1 VSTPTVLISG
11 ASVAGPMLAHW
22 LAEAGWSTTVVERY
36 DGLRDAGHN
45 VDIRGAAR
53 EVLRRTGI
61 EDEVLAAGTGEEGLR
76 FVDEDGA
83 EIATF
88 PAEPGDVGG
97 PTAEAEIL
105 RGELARI
112 LYERTAG
119 ATEYVFGDEIT
130 GLPSHDDRAHD
141 DKAHDDRAHDD
152 GVDVTFRRGAA
163 RSFDVVVIAEGL
175 TSRTRALV
183 MPDARIHDLGLYT
196 AYLTIP
202 RRPDD
207 DRYWRWYN
215 APGGR
220 TLGLRPD
227 NVGTTRALLSFTTGV
242 RGLEELGLDE
252 QRLVL
257 RRTFADAGW
266 QAPRILGA
274 LDDGALHAAPLYL
287 DLIGQ
292 MRLPRWH
299 AGRVGLVGD
308 AAYCPSPLS
317 GMGTSC
323 ALVGAYVL
331 AQELAA
337 HGPDRAEEAFA
348 AYDARLRPYV
358 ERAQRIAP
366 GAPGL
371 AHPRTRA
378 GVTVLRRAA
387 ALVGS
392 RPFRALTGVLGHL
405 GSAPAEDIELLDQQA
420 VPPRGRTAA

>member
-1 VSTPTVLISG
+1 MSTPSVLISG

-45 VDIRGAAR
+45 VDVRGAAR

-61 EDEVLAAGTGEEGLR
+61 EDEVLAHGTGEEGLR
-76 FVDEDGA
+76 FEDEDGA
-83 EIATF
+83 EVAAF
-88 PAEPGDVGG
+88 PAGPGDVGG

-112 LYERTAG
+112 LHERTAG
-119 ATEYVFGDEIT
+119 RTEYVFGDEIT
-130 GLPSHDDRAHD
+130 GLD
-141 DKAHDDRAHDD
+141 AHDD
-152 GVDVTFRRGAA
+152 GVDVTFRRGAS
-163 RSFDVVVIAEGL
+163 RSFDVVVVAEGL

-183 MPDARIHDLGLYT
+183 MPDARVHDLGLYT

-207 DRYWRWYN
+207 DRWWRWYN

-227 NVGTTRALLSFTTGV
+227 NVGTTRALLTFTTGV
-242 RGLEELGLDE
+242 RGLEELGPDE

-266 QAPRILGA
+266 QAPRILAA
-274 LDDGALHAAPLYL
+274 LDDAPLYL

-299 AGRVGLVGD
+299 VGRVGLVGD
-308 AAYCPSPLS
+308 AAYCPSPIS

-323 ALVGAYVL
+323 ALVGAHVL
-331 AQELAA
+331 AGALAE
-337 HGPDRAEEAFA
+337 HGRDRVDEAFA

-358 ERAQRIAP
+358 ERAQKIAP

-378 GVTVLRRAA
+378 GITVLRRAA
-387 ALVGS
+387 ALAGS
-392 RPFRALTGVLGHL
+392 RPVRALTGVLGGL
-405 GSAPAEDIELLDQQA
+405 GSTPAAELELPDLGT
-420 VPPRGRTAA
+420 VTPPGRTAA

>member
-1 VSTPTVLISG
+1 VSTRSVLISG

-22 LAEAGWSTTVVERY
+22 LAEAGCSTTVVERY

-45 VDIRGAAR
+45 IDIRGAAR

-76 FVDEDGA
+76 FVDDDGA
-83 EIATF
+83 AIATF
-88 PAEPGDVGG
+88 AAGEGDTDG

-112 LYERTAG
+112 LYEHTADR
-119 ATEYVFGDEIT
+119 TEYVFGDEIT
-130 GLPSHDDRAHD
+130 GLDTRA
-141 DKAHDDRAHDD
+141 D
-152 GVDVTFRRGAA
+152 GVDVTFRHGAR
-163 RSFDVVVIAEGL
+163 RSFDLVVIAEGL

-183 MPDARIHDLGLYT
+183 MPDATIDDLGLYT

-207 DRYWRWYN
+207 DRFWRWYN

-242 RGLEELGLDE
+242 RGLEDLGPDE

-257 RRTFADAGW
+257 RRTFADVGW

-274 LDDGALHAAPLYL
+274 LDDAPLYL
-287 DLIGQ
+287 DLVGQ
-292 MRLPRWH
+292 MRLPSWH
-299 AGRVGLVGD
+299 VGRVALVGD

-331 AQELAA
+331 AGELAT
-337 HGPDRAEEAFA
+337 HDDPTEAFG
-348 AYDARLRPYV
+348 AYEARLRPYV

-371 AHPRTRA
+371 AHPRSRA
-378 GVTVLRRAA
+378 GVGILRRVVAVAGSRPARALAGVLGGLGSPPADEIELPAYRAA
-387 ALVGS
+387 APDG
-392 RPFRALTGVLGHL
+392 R
-405 GSAPAEDIELLDQQA
+405 SAA
-420 VPPRGRTAA
+420 

>member
-1 VSTPTVLISG
+1 VSTPSVLISG

-36 DGLRDAGHN
+36 AGLRDAGHN
-45 VDIRGAAR
+45 IDVRGAAR

-76 FVDEDGA
+76 FVDDDGA
-83 EIATF
+83 AIATF
-88 PAEPGDVGG
+88 PAEPGDTGG

-112 LYERTAG
+112 LYERTADR
-119 ATEYVFGDEIT
+119 TEYVFGDEIT
-130 GLPSHDDRAHD
+130 GLASHDDR
-141 DKAHDDRAHDD
+141 AHDDRAHDD

-183 MPDARIHDLGLYT
+183 MPDARVHDLGLYT

-207 DRYWRWYN
+207 DRYWSWYN

-242 RGLEELGLDE
+242 RGLEELGPDE

-266 QAPRILGA
+266 QAPRILDA
-274 LDDGALHAAPLYL
+274 LDDAPLYL

-331 AQELAA
+331 AGELAT
-337 HGPDRAEEAFA
+337 HGADRAEEAFA

-378 GVTVLRRAA
+378 GVTVFRRAA
-387 ALVGS
+387 AVVGS
-392 RPFRALTGVLGHL
+392 RPFRALTGVLGSL
-405 GSAPAEDIELLDQQA
+405 GSPSAEDIEL
-420 VPPRGRTAA
+420 PPLRAAAPGGRTPA

>member
-1 VSTPTVLISG
+1 MSTPSVLISG

-45 VDIRGAAR
+45 VDVRGAAR

-61 EDEVLAAGTGEEGLR
+61 EDEVLAHGTGEEGLR
-76 FVDEDGA
+76 FEDEDGA
-83 EIATF
+83 EVAAF
-88 PAEPGDVGG
+88 PAGPGDVGG

-119 ATEYVFGDEIT
+119 RTEYVFGDEIT
-130 GLPSHDDRAHD
+130 GLD
-141 DKAHDDRAHDD
+141 AHDD

-163 RSFDVVVIAEGL
+163 RSFDVVVVAEGL

-207 DRYWRWYN
+207 DRWWRWYN

-227 NVGTTRALLSFTTGV
+227 NVGTTRALLTFTTGV
-242 RGLEELGLDE
+242 RGLEELGPDE

-266 QAPRILGA
+266 QAPRILKPSRA
-274 LDDGALHAAPLYL
+274 LDDAPLYL

-299 AGRVGLVGD
+299 VGRVGLVGD
-308 AAYCPSPLS
+308 AAYCPSPIS

-331 AQELAA
+331 AGALAE
-337 HGPDRAEEAFA
+337 HGPDRVDEAFA

-358 ERAQRIAP
+358 ERAQKIAP

-378 GVTVLRRAA
+378 GITVLRRAA
-387 ALVGS
+387 ALAGS
-392 RPFRALTGVLGHL
+392 RPGRALTGVLGRL
-405 GSAPAEDIELLDQQA
+405 GSTPAAELELPDLGTGT
-420 VPPRGRTAA
+420 PPGRTAA

>member
-45 VDIRGAAR
+45 IDIRGAAR

-76 FVDEDGA
+76 FVDGDGA

-112 LYERTAG
+112 LYELTADR
-119 ATEYVFGDEIT
+119 TEYVFGDEIT
-130 GLPSHDDRAHD
+130 GLES
-141 DKAHDDRAHDD
+141 HDD

-266 QAPRILGA
+266 QAPRILEA
-274 LDDGALHAAPLYL
+274 LDDAAPDAAPLYL

-292 MRLPRWH
+292 MRLPRWS

-358 ERAQRIAP
+358 ERAQKIAP

-392 RPFRALTGVLGHL
+392 RPFRALTGVLGNL
-405 GSAPAEDIELLDQQA
+405 GSAPAEDFELLDHQA

>member
-1 VSTPTVLISG
+1 MSTPSVLISG

-45 VDIRGAAR
+45 IDIRGAAR

-76 FVDEDGA
+76 FVDDDGA
-83 EIATF
+83 AIATF
-88 PAEPGDVGG
+88 AAGEGDTDG

-112 LYERTAG
+112 LYEHTAER
-119 ATEYVFGDEIT
+119 TEYVFGDEIT
-130 GLPSHDDRAHD
+130 GLDPHDDA
-141 DKAHDDRAHDD
+141 
-152 GVDVTFRRGAA
+152 VDVTFRHGAP
-163 RSFDVVVIAEGL
+163 RTFDVVVIAEGL

-183 MPDARIHDLGLYT
+183 MPEATVDDLGLYT

-207 DRYWRWYN
+207 DRFWRWYN

-242 RGLEELGLDE
+242 RGLEDLGPDE

-257 RRTFADAGW
+257 RRTFADVGW
-266 QAPRILGA
+266 EAPRILGA
-274 LDDGALHAAPLYL
+274 LDDAPLYL
-287 DLIGQ
+287 DLVGQ
-292 MRLPRWH
+292 MRLPSWH
-299 AGRVGLVGD
+299 TGRVVLVGD

-331 AQELAA
+331 AGELAG
-337 HGPDRAEEAFA
+337 HDDPRRAFA
-348 AYDARLRPYV
+348 AYETRMRPYV

-371 AHPRTRA
+371 AHPRSRA
-378 GVTVLRRAA
+378 GVGVLRRVVAVA
-387 ALVGS
+387 GS
-392 RPFRALTGVLGHL
+392 RPVRALTGLLGGF
-405 GSAPAEDIELLDQQA
+405 GSPPADEIDLPDYRITAP
-420 VPPRGRTAA
+420 GRSAA